1 MLSPSQWTIGE
12 LSSAVKD
19 YGIFVTVVVIGW
31 KCRGAIQPA
40 IDLFKKANAFF
51 DKVDEQMAR
60 GNLHMQKMESGM
72 DTLLNNHLAHLKTD
86 KSEQADNSKKSE

>member
-19 YGIFVTVVVIGW
+19 YGIFATVVIVGW
-31 KCRGAIQPA
+31 KSRGAIQPA
-40 IDLFKKANAFF
+40 MDLFKKANAFF
-51 DKVDEQMAR
+51 DKVDGQMAR

-72 DTLLNNHLAHLKTD
+72 DTLLNNHLAHLKSD
-86 KSEQADNSKKSE
+86 ESEQADHSRKLE